1 MTEFIISSMTPILS
15 WLTVLSHGVML
26 IVVFVY
32 VFPQW
37 FGKAGYFVRHL
48 IHIHVDIIILALTG
62 FSVVGSLLYSNLI
75 GFDPCSLCWWER
87 IFIYPTLIIVLIAM
101 IRKEVPKLMP
111 YVFGLSL
118 PGIIFSGYHTYLQ
131 LGGKAFSAC
140 SSTGVDCAKIYFIEF
155 GYVTLPTMALTA
167 YIIIAAVSLLS
178 IIRNRIS

>member
-1 MTEFIISSMTPILS
+1 MTEFITSNITPVLS
-15 WLTVLSHGVML
+15 VLTVFSHVVIL
-26 IVVFVY
+26 IVVFMY
-32 VFPQW
+32 LIPKW
-37 FGKAGYFVRHL
+37 FGKVGYFVRHL
-48 IHIHVDIIILALTG
+48 IHIHVDIIILVLTG

-131 LGGKAFSAC
+131 LGGKAFTVC

-155 GYVTLPTMALTA
+155 GYITLPTMALTA
-167 YIIIAAVSLLS
+167 YVIIATVSLLS